1 MPLRKDPPA
10 PDGLPDASHVP
21 PPHLTPTHGFQ
32 DPPKVYPPVPA
43 EKRKPIRV
51 LSLFDGIA
59 TGGWGS
65 PGLAPTGTLPGVCL
79 GPVWGVEGSGVSSLP
94 APHNCLA
101 SGWGGPTPIGV
112 SAVGGQTCAA
122 CGTPSGVFPWAVCTV
137 SSALGP
143 GGSTLVG
150 DRAEGW
156 HGDGGAAGV
165 GWGGGGPLSSCHP
178 PQPRSPQACWC

>member
-1 MPLRKDPPA
+1 MPPRKDSPA

-65 PGLAPTGTLPGVCL
+65 PAWQPPQGPSL
-79 GPVWGVEGSGVSSLP
+79 GCVWDRS
-94 APHNCLA
+94 
-101 SGWGGPTPIGV
+101 
-112 SAVGGQTCAA
+112 GGQK
-122 CGTPSGVFPWAVCTV
+122 
-137 SSALGP
+137 
-143 GGSTLVG
+143 
-150 DRAEGW
+150 
-156 HGDGGAAGV
+156 GV
-165 GWGGGGPLSSCHP
+165 G
-178 PQPRSPQACWC
+178 